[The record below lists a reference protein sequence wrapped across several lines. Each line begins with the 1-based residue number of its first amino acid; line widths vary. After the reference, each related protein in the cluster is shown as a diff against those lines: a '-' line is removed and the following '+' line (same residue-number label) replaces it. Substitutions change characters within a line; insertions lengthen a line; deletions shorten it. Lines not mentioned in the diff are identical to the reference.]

1 MYILTTIKK
10 KEKKRIVQCHSGEK
24 KRALRLRQAI
34 CYEILPPR
42 AWHAAIP
49 ESNTVNHFKEES
61 FPR

>member
-10 KEKKRIVQCHSGEK
+10 KRKGLCNATVV